1 MVCYQTKSGNA
12 NTQRAA
18 RAAHFVLLDR
28 PEDLGAKLKDSYPD
42 IGWAPD
48 TDGHPTLPF
57 SVGCKLILRA
67 GAERDNRDTALF
79 AEFPSAQYLN
89 RIWDTIAVVAASLGR
104 SCPALGHVKGPPRT
118 LH

>member
-12 NTQRAA
+12 NAQRTA
-18 RAAHFVLLDR
+18 RASHFVLLDR
-28 PEDLGAKLKDSYPD
+28 PEDLGAKLKASYPD

-67 GAERDNRDTALF
+67 GAERDNRDALLF
-79 AEFPSAQYLN
+79 AEFLRRSTSMLQNARMLRP
-89 RIWDTIAVVAASLGR
+89 ASLDLETQ
-104 SCPALGHVKGPPRT
+104 SAIK
-118 LH
+118 

>member
-12 NTQRAA
+12 NAQRTA

-28 PEDLGAKLKDSYPD
+28 PEDLGAKLKASYPD

-67 GAERDNRDTALF
+67 GAERDNRDTLLF

-89 RIWDTIAVVAASLGR
+89 PSM
-104 SCPALGHVKGPPRT
+104 
-118 LH
+118 